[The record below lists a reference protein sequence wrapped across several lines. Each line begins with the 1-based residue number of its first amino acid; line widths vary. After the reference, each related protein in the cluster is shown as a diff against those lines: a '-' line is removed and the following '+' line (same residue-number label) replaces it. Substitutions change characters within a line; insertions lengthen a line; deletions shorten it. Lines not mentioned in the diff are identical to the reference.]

1 MNYHEIEKELDSI
14 REIVIIDDSKSEEK
28 ATYRILSPMQI
39 TVEYCSGLNKN
50 DRYGFRLISP
60 QSSWEMES
68 EIDELFHDIGCRPQ
82 HRHDY
87 FELVIVTSGEI
98 IQKIEGKEYLY
109 KAGSCCLVNRNIKHI
124 ERFVGP
130 VKVYSFGLSTSL
142 MQELI
147 DYSRSSPID
156 SEQRIHRNPFLR
168 FISENLNVGNGK
180 EYLDIIPAH
189 DTNQCIQRLQ
199 ECAEQLVTAF
209 DNSVCGASLIR
220 RGLLMQL
227 IDLLDTSFKETPIII
242 NTTADGLLFLR
253 ITHLLQDSDGRLSR
267 TQLSEKLHYNG
278 SYLNNIVR
286 HHTGMCLYDYSM
298 SFCLKKAKELLLTT
312 DMTVSEIATA
322 LKFSNR
328 THFYSLF
335 KEKYGVTP
343 KAYRSL
349 SPGTNGDEAF

>member
-1 MNYHEIEKELDSI
+1 
-14 REIVIIDDSKSEEK
+14 
-28 ATYRILSPMQI
+28 
-39 TVEYCSGLNKN
+39 
-50 DRYGFRLISP
+50 
-60 QSSWEMES
+60 
-68 EIDELFHDIGCRPQ
+68 
-82 HRHDY
+82 
-87 FELVIVTSGEI
+87 
-98 IQKIEGKEYLY
+98 
-109 KAGSCCLVNRNIKHI
+109 
-124 ERFVGP
+124 
-130 VKVYSFGLSTSL
+130 
-142 MQELI
+142 
-147 DYSRSSPID
+147 
-156 SEQRIHRNPFLR
+156 
-168 FISENLNVGNGK
+168 
-180 EYLDIIPAH
+180 
-189 DTNQCIQRLQ
+189 
-199 ECAEQLVTAF
+199 
-209 DNSVCGASLIR
+209 
-220 RGLLMQL
+220 MQL